1 MEILTNRFLLRDF
14 VEEDSPAFAAY
25 QADPR
30 PVKLTMHIETGRL
43 ASRGKGTRE
52 RDITIASL

>member
-1 MEILTNRFLLRDF
+1 MEILTNRFLLRDL

-25 QADPR
+25 HADPR
-30 PVKLTMHIETGRL
+30 LVKLTMHIETMRL
-43 ASRGKGTRE
+43 TRRGKGTRE